1 MKTAKIL
8 LVDDEVAFANN
19 IAKLISKRGFEVK
32 TVYDGES
39 AIRAM
44 DEIDFDVVVLDLKM
58 PGLDGLS
65 TLKLI
70 KTKKKEVEVIILTGH
85 GSMESGIDGI
95 EMGAFDFIMKPVRF
109 DDLHEKI
116 REAFQRKLVQ
126 EELEDKDQLT
136 DAFMRKMD

>member
-1 MKTAKIL
+1 MKTARIL

-70 KTKKKEVEVIILTGH
+70 KTKKPEVEVIILTGH

-126 EELEDKDQLT
+126 EELEENDRLT

>member
-126 EELEDKDQLT
+126 EELEDKYQLT
-136 DAFMRKMD
+136 DAFIRKMD

>member
-70 KTKKKEVEVIILTGH
+70 KTKKPEVEVIILTGH

-126 EELEDKDQLT
+126 EELEDKGQLT